1 MIEIRNLKWPTWV
14 TSQRMYRAGV
24 CGLAGWIVSFGLVHW
39 GGPMARHIPDQGVH
53 LAAFWWA
60 LVAGFIVAS
69 GFGHARWWGWA
80 LAGLS
85 ALFATVFGA
94 IIAAATMGVLAVG
107 SPSAGALGVIAIAD
121 GASSPLLV
129 LTWGVAMVG
138 VDAFARWGAV
148 ARIPPVKDIFG

>member
-14 TSQRMYRAGV
+14 TSQRMYRSGV

-39 GGPMARHIPDQGVH
+39 GGPMARHIPAQGVH
-53 LAAFWWA
+53 LAAFWGA

-85 ALFATVFGA
+85 AVFATVFGA

-138 VDAFARWGAV
+138 VDAFARWVAV
-148 ARIPPVKDIFG
+148 ARNPPVKDVFG